1 MEVRNNFIN
10 YNTGF
15 RAKPV
20 TTPNFKGF
28 NPVETIKHYNVGMM
42 PDGIIGKV
50 KVFKKSG
57 EEAFLNVMKIKCST
71 NQETYMLKDKY
82 GKIIGEMDIKI
93 NKANNYDRLE
103 FTEDP
108 SHVFVDFLMNYSN
121 RNTPYYKEGLEEYKD
136 VGTRLLQIAQR
147 RSDEACC
154 NGNIRLH
161 SKNESK
167 EFYKKL
173 GFAEEPFSPYD
184 IQRGNQHR
192 MYLPPDAKEPLS
204 RRDGGL

>member
-1 MEVRNNFIN
+1 MEVRNNLIK

-15 RAKPV
+15 QAKPITV
-20 TTPNFKGF
+20 PSFKGI

-50 KVFKKSG
+50 RVFKKNG

-93 NKANNYDRLE
+93 NKANNYDRLA

-108 SHVFVDFLMNYSN
+108 SHVFVDFLMNHSN
-121 RNTPYYKEGLEEYKD
+121 PNTPYYKKGMEEYKD
-136 VGTRLLQIAQR
+136 IGTRLLQIAQR

-161 SKNESK
+161 SKKDSK

-173 GFAEEPFSPYD
+173 GFAEEPVSPYD
-184 IQRGNQHR
+184 TQRGTQNR
-192 MYLPPDAKEPLS
+192 MYLPPDAKEPFS